1 MRWLVTGGAGY
12 IGAHVV
18 AAMLDQ
24 GYDVTVLDDLSTGH
38 RSFVPEAARFI
49 EGSCGDARDV
59 DEALQDCVGVVHVA
73 GIKYAGE
80 SVTRPLDFYYIN
92 VEGMRVLLQ
101 RVTEHGI
108 RPFVFSS
115 SAAVFGT
122 PDVDLVD
129 EDTAKAPES
138 PYGETKLIGEWLLK
152 DVETAQRLRDEPPLK
167 WCALRYFNVVGSG
180 LPNVYDTSPYNLFPL
195 INRALSAGEAPTI
208 RGDDYPTPDGT
219 CVRDYIHVNDVA
231 TAHVA
236 AARRL
241 AEDSPLPV
249 RYLNLG
255 RGVGISVGEIMRTY
269 QEVTGDAF
277 EYKIGPR
284 RPGDPARIV
293 TRSDRANNLLNWS
306 ATGDLTEMVA
316 SSWRTWPRDYKD

>member
-12 IGAHVV
+12 IGAHVA
-18 AAMLDQ
+18 AAMLEQ
-24 GYDVTVLDDLSTGH
+24 GFDVTVLDDLSTGH
-38 RSFVPEAARFI
+38 RSFVPQDAHFI
-49 EGSCGDARDV
+49 EGSCVDPDDV
-59 DEALQDCVGVVHVA
+59 EQALADCVGVVHIA

-80 SVTRPLDFYYIN
+80 SVKRPLDFYRIN
-92 VEGMRVLLQ
+92 IEGMRVLLEG
-101 RVTEHGI
+101 VTRHGI

-138 PYGETKLIGEWLLK
+138 PYGETKLIGEWLLR
-152 DVETAQRLRDEPPLK
+152 DVETAQLLRDEPPLR

-180 LPNVYDTSPYNLFPL
+180 LPDVYDTSPYNLFPL

-208 RGDDYPTPDGT
+208 LGDDYPTPDGT

-241 AEDSPLPV
+241 AEDQLPV
-249 RYLNLG
+249 RQLNLG
-255 RGVGISVGEIMRTY
+255 RGLGISVGEIMRAY
-269 QEVTGDAF
+269 QEVTGEPF
-277 EYKIGPR
+277 EYKVGPR
-284 RPGDPARIV
+284 RPGDPAQIV
-293 TRSDRANNLLNWS
+293 TRSDLANSLLDWS
-306 ATGDLTEMVA
+306 ATGDLREMVA
-316 SSWRTWPRDYKD
+316 SSWSTWPRDYKD